1 MAIYY
6 GDGSNSGAGRV
17 IQVVFSSYNGN
28 QVVGAGSGAYHNY
41 NNNLSCFITPKSTG
55 SRILIMAH
63 VCFMTYPSRDSQGI
77 VLYKDGSILDAARG
91 VSDGSRMRFWGSC
104 WLYDGDNMQT
114 ITANYVDSPSST
126 SQIRYTVGMGADS
139 GSNNT
144 AMNRTWNYGNA
155 QYDARGV
162 STLTCMEIAS

>member
-1 MAIYY
+1 MSIQY
-6 GDGSNSGAGRV
+6 GDGSNSNGGRV
-17 IQVVFSSYNGN
+17 IQVVFGSYNGN
-28 QVVGAGSGAYHNY
+28 QVVNAGDGVYHNY
-41 NNNLSCFITPKSTG
+41 NNNLTCLITPKSTE

-91 VSDGSRMRFWGSC
+91 VDDGNRMRFWGSC

-114 ITANYVDSPSST
+114 IAANYVDSPSTT
-126 SQIRYTVGMGADS
+126 SQIRYTVGMGAQN
-139 GSNNT
+139 NNT
-144 AMNRTWNYGNA
+144 GMNRTWQYGNA
-155 QYDARGV
+155 SYDARGV